1 MGNNQQFEKN
11 MSKIVNVAVAVIHF
25 NNQYLLGF
33 RHASQHQGNRYEF
46 VGGKIEPNETPIQG
60 LIREVHEEIGLDIA
74 QDTAVKMGVIRH
86 DYADKIVVLHVF
98 KIRVSQAQFDGLQE
112 GKGKEGQAVTWVRQS
127 DLVANQYPLPD
138 ANARILDW
146 LKLPNAIYITQPL
159 DSFVG
164 VDKWVDFYSQKL
176 PDDAH
181 CYLRPQTSDENAT
194 AMIDGLLRIRADIT
208 PIIQY
213 ATLACLFKCLPERLD
228 AWLKNGMVHL
238 NHQQLMTLDFSS
250 LSKNYRYFASC
261 HDQHSLSRLNTLATS
276 HTVMGCFLSP
286 VKATP
291 THPETFQSGGM
302 GWQTLSELAKICDVP
317 VFALG
322 GLEQADLATA
332 YEHGAMGIA
341 GIRLLVD
348 KV

>member
-1 MGNNQQFEKN
+1 
-11 MSKIVNVAVAVIHF
+11 MSKVVNVAVAVIHF
-25 NNQYLLGF
+25 NKQYLLGF
-33 RHASQHQGNRYEF
+33 RQASQHQGNRYEF
-46 VGGKIEPNETPIQG
+46 VGGKIEPNETPTQG

-74 QDTAVKMGVIRH
+74 QNTAVKMGVIRH
-86 DYADKIVVLHVF
+86 DYADKSVALHVF
-98 KIRVSQAQFDGLQE
+98 KIQVSQAQFEGLQQS
-112 GKGKEGQAVTWVRQS
+112 KGKEGQAVTWVHQS
-127 DLVANQYPLPD
+127 DLLANQYPLPD
-138 ANARILDW
+138 ANARILEW
-146 LKLPNAIYITQPL
+146 LKLPNTIYITQPL
-159 DSFVG
+159 DSFVSM
-164 VDKWVDFYSQKL
+164 DNWVDFYSQKL

-194 AMIDGLLRIRADIT
+194 AMIDDLLTIRADIT

-213 ATLACLFKCLPERLD
+213 ATRERLFERLD

-250 LSKNYRYFASC
+250 LSKNCRYFASC

-286 VKATP
+286 VKATL

-302 GWQTLSELAKICDVP
+302 GWQTLGELAKLSDVP

-322 GLEQADLATA
+322 GVGQADLATA
-332 YEHGAMGIA
+332 YEHGATGIA
-341 GIRLLVD
+341 GIRLLLD

>member
-1 MGNNQQFEKN
+1 
-11 MSKIVNVAVAVIHF
+11 MSKVVNVAVAVIHF

-33 RHASQHQGNRYEF
+33 RHTNQHQGNRYEF
-46 VGGKIEPNETPIQG
+46 VGGKIEPDETPKQG
-60 LIREVHEEIGLDIA
+60 LVREVHEEIGLDIA
-74 QDTAVKMGVIRH
+74 QNTAVKMGVIRH
-86 DYADKIVVLHVF
+86 DYADKSVALHVF
-98 KIRVSQAQFDGLQE
+98 KIQVSQAQFDGLQQ
-112 GKGKEGQAVTWVRQS
+112 GIGKEGQAVTWVHQS

-138 ANARILDW
+138 ANARILEW
-146 LKLPNAIYITQPL
+146 LKLPRAIYITQPL
-159 DSFVG
+159 DSFVS

-194 AMIDGLLRIRADIT
+194 AIIDGLLTIRADIT

-302 GWQTLSELAKICDVP
+302 GWQAFGELAKLSDVP
-317 VFALG
+317 MFALG
-322 GLEQADLATA
+322 GVGQADLATA

-341 GIRLLVD
+341 GIRLLVN
-348 KV
+348 KL

>member
-1 MGNNQQFEKN
+1 
-11 MSKIVNVAVAVIHF
+11 MSKVVNVAVAVIHF
-25 NNQYLLGF
+25 NKQYLLGF
-33 RHASQHQGNRYEF
+33 RQASQHQGNRYEF
-46 VGGKIEPNETPIQG
+46 VGGKIEPNETPAQG

-74 QDTAVKMGVIRH
+74 QNTAVKMGVIRH
-86 DYADKIVVLHVF
+86 DYADKAVALHVF
-98 KIRVSQAQFDGLQE
+98 KIQVSQAQFDGLQQ
-112 GKGKEGQAVTWVRQS
+112 GKGKEGQAVTWVPQS

-138 ANARILDW
+138 ANARILEW
-146 LKLPNAIYITQPL
+146 LKLPSAIYITQPL

-176 PDDAH
+176 PHDTH
-181 CYLRPQTSDENAT
+181 CYIRPQTSDENAT
-194 AMIDGLLRIRADIT
+194 AMIGGLLTMRADIT

-213 ATLACLFKCLPERLD
+213 ATLACLLERLPERLD

-261 HDQHSLSRLNTLATS
+261 HDQQSLSRLNTLATS

-286 VKATP
+286 VKATL

-302 GWQTLSELAKICDVP
+302 GWQAFGELAKICDVP

-322 GLEQADLATA
+322 GVGQADLATA
-332 YEHGAMGIA
+332 YEHGAMGVA

-348 KV
+348 KG

>member
-1 MGNNQQFEKN
+1 MSQSQFE
-11 MSKIVNVAVAVIHF
+11 
-25 NNQYLLGF
+25 
-33 RHASQHQGNRYEF
+33 
-46 VGGKIEPNETPIQG
+46 
-60 LIREVHEEIGLDIA
+60 
-74 QDTAVKMGVIRH
+74 
-86 DYADKIVVLHVF
+86 
-98 KIRVSQAQFDGLQE
+98 GLQQD
-112 GKGKEGQAVTWVRQS
+112 KGKEGQAVTWVHQS

-138 ANARILDW
+138 ANARILEW
-146 LKLPNAIYITQPL
+146 LRLPNAIYITQSL
-159 DSFVG
+159 DRLVS
-164 VDKWVDFYSQKL
+164 VDEWVDFYSQKL
-176 PDDAH
+176 PHDAH

-194 AMIDGLLRIRADIT
+194 AMIDGLLTMRADIT

-213 ATLACLFKCLPERLD
+213 ATLACLLERLPERLD

-238 NHQQLMTLDFSS
+238 NHQQIMTLDFLN

-302 GWQTLSELAKICDVP
+302 GWQAFGELAKLSDVP
-317 VFALG
+317 IFALG
-322 GLEQADLATA
+322 GVGQADLATA

>member
-1 MGNNQQFEKN
+1 MGNDQQFEKN
-11 MSKIVNVAVAVIHF
+11 MSKVVNVAVAVIHF
-25 NNQYLLGF
+25 NKQYLLGF

-46 VGGKIEPNETPIQG
+46 VGGKIEPNETATQG

-74 QDTAVKMGVIRH
+74 QNTAVKMGVIRH
-86 DYADKIVVLHVF
+86 DYADKIVSLHVF
-98 KIRVSQAQFDGLQE
+98 KIQVSQAQFDGLQQD
-112 GKGKEGQAVTWVRQS
+112 KGKEGQAVTWVHQS

-138 ANARILDW
+138 ANARILEW
-146 LKLPNAIYITQPL
+146 LKLPNTIYITQPL
-159 DSFVG
+159 DSFVS

-181 CYLRPQTSDENAT
+181 CYFRPQTSHENVT
-194 AMIDGLLRIRADIT
+194 AMIDDLLTIRADIT

-213 ATLACLFKCLPERLD
+213 ATREHLFERLD
-228 AWLKNGMVHL
+228 ASLKNGMVHL

-261 HDQHSLSRLNTLATS
+261 HDQHSLSRLNTLAAS

-291 THPETFQSGGM
+291 THPKTFQSGGM
-302 GWQTLSELAKICDVP
+302 GWQAFSELAKLSDVP
-317 VFALG
+317 IFALG
-322 GLEQADLATA
+322 GVGQADLATA

>member
-1 MGNNQQFEKN
+1 
-11 MSKIVNVAVAVIHF
+11 MSKVVNVAVAVIHF

-46 VGGKIEPNETPIQG
+46 VGGKIEPNETPAQG

-74 QDTAVKMGVIRH
+74 QNTAVKMGVIRH
-86 DYADKIVVLHVF
+86 DYADKAVALHVF
-98 KIRVSQAQFDGLQE
+98 KIQVSQAQFDGLQQ
-112 GKGKEGQAVTWVRQS
+112 GKGKEGQAVTWVPQS

-138 ANARILDW
+138 ANARILEW
-146 LKLPNAIYITQPL
+146 LKLPSAIYITQPL

-176 PDDAH
+176 PHDTH
-181 CYLRPQTSDENAT
+181 CYIRPQTSDENAT
-194 AMIDGLLRIRADIT
+194 AMIGGLLTMRADIT

-213 ATLACLFKCLPERLD
+213 ATLACLLERLPERLD

-261 HDQHSLSRLNTLATS
+261 HDQHSLSRLNSLATS

-286 VKATP
+286 VLATP

-322 GLEQADLATA
+322 GVGQADLATA

>member
-1 MGNNQQFEKN
+1 
-11 MSKIVNVAVAVIHF
+11 MSKVVNVAVAVIHF

-46 VGGKIEPNETPIQG
+46 VGGKIEPNETPTQG
-60 LIREVHEEIGLDIA
+60 LVREVHEEIGLDIV
-74 QDTAVKMGVIRH
+74 QNTAVKMGVIRH
-86 DYADKIVVLHVF
+86 DYVDKTVALHVF
-98 KIRVSQAQFDGLQE
+98 KIEVSQAQFDGLQE
-112 GKGKEGQAVTWVRQS
+112 GKGKEGQAVTWVHQS
-127 DLVANQYPLPD
+127 DLVANQYALPD
-138 ANARILDW
+138 ANARILEW

-159 DSFVG
+159 DHFIG

-238 NHQQLMTLDFSS
+238 NHQQLVTLDFLN

-286 VKATP
+286 VKATL

-302 GWQTLSELAKICDVP
+302 GWQAFGELAKLSDVP

-322 GLEQADLATA
+322 GVGQADLATA
-332 YEHGAMGIA
+332 YEHGAMGVA

>member
-1 MGNNQQFEKN
+1 
-11 MSKIVNVAVAVIHF
+11 MSKVVNVAVAVIHF
-25 NNQYLLGF
+25 NKKYLLGF

-159 DSFVG
+159 DHFIG

-261 HDQHSLSRLNTLATS
+261 HDQHSLSRINTLATS

>member
-1 MGNNQQFEKN
+1 
-11 MSKIVNVAVAVIHF
+11 MSKVVNVAVAVIHF

-46 VGGKIEPNETPIQG
+46 VGGKIEPNETPKQG

-74 QDTAVKMGVIRH
+74 QNTAVKMGVIRH
-86 DYADKIVVLHVF
+86 DYADKAVALHVF
-98 KIRVSQAQFDGLQE
+98 KIQVSQAQFDGLQQ
-112 GKGKEGQAVTWVRQS
+112 GKGKEGQAVTWVPQS

-138 ANARILDW
+138 ANARILEW
-146 LKLPNAIYITQPL
+146 LKLPSAIYITQPL

-176 PDDAH
+176 PHDTH
-181 CYLRPQTSDENAT
+181 CYIRPQTSDENAT
-194 AMIDGLLRIRADIT
+194 AMIGGLLTMRADIT

-213 ATLACLFKCLPERLD
+213 ATLERLFERLD

-286 VKATP
+286 VLATP

-302 GWQTLSELAKICDVP
+302 GWQAFSELAKLSDVP

-322 GLEQADLATA
+322 GVGQSNLAMAWLSNA
-332 YEHGAMGIA
+332 YGVA
-341 GIRLLVD
+341 GIRLLVY
-348 KV
+348 KTMNF

>member
-1 MGNNQQFEKN
+1 
-11 MSKIVNVAVAVIHF
+11 MSKVVNVAVAVIHF
-25 NNQYLLGF
+25 NKQYLLGF

-46 VGGKIEPNETPIQG
+46 VGGKIERDETPKQG
-60 LIREVHEEIGLDIA
+60 LDREVYEEIGLDIA
-74 QDTAVKMGVIRH
+74 QNTAVKMGVIRH
-86 DYADKIVVLHVF
+86 DYADKTVALHVF
-98 KIRVSQAQFDGLQE
+98 KIEVSQAQFEGLQQ

-138 ANARILDW
+138 ANARILEW
-146 LKLPNAIYITQPL
+146 LRLPNTIYITQPL
-159 DSFVG
+159 DSFVS

-181 CYLRPQTSDENAT
+181 CYLRPQTSHENAT

-213 ATLACLFKCLPERLD
+213 ATLACLFERLPERLD

-238 NHQQLMTLDFSS
+238 NHQQLITLDFSS

-291 THPETFQSGGM
+291 THPETFQNGGM
-302 GWQTLSELAKICDVP
+302 GWQAFGELAKLSDVP
-317 VFALG
+317 VFGLG
-322 GLEQADLATA
+322 GVGQADLATA
-332 YEHGAMGIA
+332 YEHGTMGIA

>member
-1 MGNNQQFEKN
+1 
-11 MSKIVNVAVAVIHF
+11 MSKVVNVAVAVIHF

-46 VGGKIEPNETPIQG
+46 VGGKIEPNETPTQG
-60 LIREVHEEIGLDIA
+60 LIREVYEEIGLDIA
-74 QDTAVKMGVIRH
+74 QNTAVKMGVIRH
-86 DYADKIVVLHVF
+86 DYADKIVALHVF
-98 KIRVSQAQFDGLQE
+98 KIQVSQAQFDGLQQ
-112 GKGKEGQAVTWVRQS
+112 GMGKEGQAVTWVTQL

-138 ANARILDW
+138 ANARILQW
-146 LKLPNAIYITQPL
+146 LKLPNTIYITQPL

-164 VDKWVDFYSQKL
+164 VDEWVDFYSQKL
-176 PDDAH
+176 PQIAH
-181 CYLRPQTSDENAT
+181 CYFRPQTSHENAT
-194 AMIDGLLRIRADIT
+194 AMIDGLLTIRADIT

-213 ATLACLFKCLPERLD
+213 ATLECSLERLPERLD
-228 AWLKNGMVHL
+228 AWLKKGMVHL
-238 NHQQLMTLDFSS
+238 NHQQLITLDFLN

-261 HDQHSLSRLNTLATS
+261 HDQHSLSRLNILATS
-276 HTVMGCFLSP
+276 HIVMGCFLSP

-302 GWQTLSELAKICDVP
+302 GWQAFGELAKLSDVP

-322 GLEQADLATA
+322 GVGQADLATA

>member
-1 MGNNQQFEKN
+1 
-11 MSKIVNVAVAVIHF
+11 MSKVVNVAVAVIHF

-138 ANARILDW
+138 ANARILQW

>member
-1 MGNNQQFEKN
+1 
-11 MSKIVNVAVAVIHF
+11 MSKVVNVAVAVIHF

-46 VGGKIEPNETPIQG
+46 VGGKIEPNETPTQG

-74 QDTAVKMGVIRH
+74 QNTAVKMGVIRH
-86 DYADKIVVLHVF
+86 DYADKSVALHVF
-98 KIRVSQAQFDGLQE
+98 KIQVSQAQFEGLQQ
-112 GKGKEGQAVTWVRQS
+112 GKGKEGQAVTWVPQS

-138 ANARILDW
+138 ANARILEW
-146 LKLPNAIYITQPL
+146 LKLPNTIYITQPL
-159 DSFVG
+159 DSFVS

-176 PDDAH
+176 PQSAH

-194 AMIDGLLRIRADIT
+194 AMIDGLITMRADIT

-213 ATLACLFKCLPERLD
+213 ATLACFLERLPEQLD

-238 NHQQLMTLDFSS
+238 NHRQLVTLDFLN
-250 LSKNYRYFASC
+250 LSKNCRYFASC

-302 GWQTLSELAKICDVP
+302 GWQAFSELAKLSDVP
-317 VFALG
+317 IFALG
-322 GLEQADLATA
+322 GVGQADLATA

-341 GIRLLVD
+341 GIRLLVN
-348 KV
+348 KL

>member
-1 MGNNQQFEKN
+1 
-11 MSKIVNVAVAVIHF
+11 MSKVVNVAVAVIHF

-46 VGGKIEPNETPIQG
+46 VGGKIEPDETPTQG

-74 QDTAVKMGVIRH
+74 QNTAVKMGVIRH
-86 DYADKIVVLHVF
+86 DYADKTVALHVF
-98 KIRVSQAQFDGLQE
+98 KIQVSQSQFEGLQQD
-112 GKGKEGQAVTWVRQS
+112 KGKEGQAVTWVHQS

-138 ANARILDW
+138 ANARILEW
-146 LKLPNAIYITQPL
+146 LRLPNAIYITQSL
-159 DSFVG
+159 DRLVS
-164 VDKWVDFYSQKL
+164 VDEWVDFYSQKL
-176 PDDAH
+176 PHDAH

-194 AMIDGLLRIRADIT
+194 AMIDGLLTMRADIT

-213 ATLACLFKCLPERLD
+213 ATLACLLERLPERLD

-302 GWQTLSELAKICDVP
+302 GWQAFGELAKLSDVP
-317 VFALG
+317 IFALG
-322 GLEQADLATA
+322 GVGQADLATA

>member
-1 MGNNQQFEKN
+1 

-46 VGGKIEPNETPIQG
+46 VGGKIEPDETPKQG
-60 LIREVHEEIGLDIA
+60 LVREVHEEIGLDIA
-74 QDTAVKMGVIRH
+74 QNTAVKMGVIRH
-86 DYADKIVVLHVF
+86 DYADKSVALHVF
-98 KIRVSQAQFDGLQE
+98 KIQVSQAQFEGLQQS
-112 GKGKEGQAVTWVRQS
+112 KGKEGQAVTWVHQS
-127 DLVANQYPLPD
+127 DLLANQYPLPD
-138 ANARILDW
+138 ANARILEW
-146 LKLPNAIYITQPL
+146 LKLPNTIYITQPL

-176 PDDAH
+176 PHDAH

-194 AMIDGLLRIRADIT
+194 AMIDDLLTIRADIT

-213 ATLACLFKCLPERLD
+213 ATRERLFERLD

-238 NHQQLMTLDFSS
+238 NHQQLMTLDFLN

-261 HDQHSLSRLNTLATS
+261 HDQHSLSRLNILVTS

-291 THPETFQSGGM
+291 THPKTFQSGGM
-302 GWQTLSELAKICDVP
+302 GWQVFGELAKLSDVP

-322 GLEQADLATA
+322 GVGQADLATA

>member
-1 MGNNQQFEKN
+1 
-11 MSKIVNVAVAVIHF
+11 MSKVVNVAVAVIHF
-25 NNQYLLGF
+25 NKQYLLGF
-33 RHASQHQGNRYEF
+33 RQASQHQGNRYEF
-46 VGGKIEPNETPIQG
+46 VGGKIEPNETPAQG

-74 QDTAVKMGVIRH
+74 QNTAVKMGVIRH
-86 DYADKIVVLHVF
+86 DYADKAVALHVF
-98 KIRVSQAQFDGLQE
+98 KIQVSQAQFDGLQQ
-112 GKGKEGQAVTWVRQS
+112 GKGKEGQAVTWVHQS
-127 DLVANQYPLPD
+127 DLLANQYPLPD
-138 ANARILDW
+138 ANARILEW
-146 LKLPNAIYITQPL
+146 LKLPNTIYITQPL

-176 PDDAH
+176 PHDAH

-194 AMIDGLLRIRADIT
+194 AMIDDLLTIRADIT

-213 ATLACLFKCLPERLD
+213 ATRERLFERLD

-250 LSKNYRYFASC
+250 LSKNCRYFASC

-286 VKATP
+286 VKATL

-302 GWQTLSELAKICDVP
+302 GWQTLGELAKLSDVP

-322 GLEQADLATA
+322 GVGQADLATA
-332 YEHGAMGIA
+332 YEHGATGIA
-341 GIRLLVD
+341 GIRLLLD

>member
-1 MGNNQQFEKN
+1 
-11 MSKIVNVAVAVIHF
+11 MSKVVNVAVAVIHF
-25 NNQYLLGF
+25 NKQYLLGF

-46 VGGKIEPNETPIQG
+46 VGGKIEQDETPTQG

-74 QDTAVKMGVIRH
+74 QNTAVKMGVIRH
-86 DYADKIVVLHVF
+86 DYADKTVALHVF
-98 KIRVSQAQFDGLQE
+98 KIQVSQAQFDGLQQ
-112 GKGKEGQAVTWVRQS
+112 GKGKEGQTFTWVHQS

-138 ANARILDW
+138 ANARILEW
-146 LKLPNAIYITQPL
+146 LRLPITIYITQPL
-159 DSFVG
+159 DHFIG

-176 PDDAH
+176 PHDAH

-194 AMIDGLLRIRADIT
+194 AMIDDLLTIRADIT

-213 ATLACLFKCLPERLD
+213 ATRERLSERLD

-250 LSKNYRYFASC
+250 LSKNCRYFASC

-286 VKATP
+286 VKATL
-291 THPETFQSGGM
+291 THPETFQNGGM
-302 GWQTLSELAKICDVP
+302 GWQTLGELAKICDVP

-322 GLEQADLATA
+322 GVGQADLATA

-348 KV
+348 RV

>member
-1 MGNNQQFEKN
+1 
-11 MSKIVNVAVAVIHF
+11 MSKVVNVAVAVIHF

-46 VGGKIEPNETPIQG
+46 VGGKIEPAETPTQG

-74 QDTAVKMGVIRH
+74 QNTAVKMGVIRH
-86 DYADKIVVLHVF
+86 DYADKSVALHVF
-98 KIRVSQAQFDGLQE
+98 KIQVSQAQFEGLQQS
-112 GKGKEGQAVTWVRQS
+112 KGKEGQAVTWVHQS

-138 ANARILDW
+138 ANARILEW
-146 LKLPNAIYITQPL
+146 LRLPITIYITQPL
-159 DSFVG
+159 DHFIG

-176 PDDAH
+176 PQGAH
-181 CYLRPQTSDENAT
+181 FYLRPQTSDENAT
-194 AMIDGLLRIRADIT
+194 AMIDDLLTIRADIT

-213 ATLACLFKCLPERLD
+213 ATLACLLERLPERLFQHLD

-238 NHQQLMTLDFSS
+238 NHQQLVTLDFSS
-250 LSKNYRYFASC
+250 LSKNYRCFASC
-261 HDQHSLSRLNTLATS
+261 HDQHSLSRVNTLAAS

-291 THPETFQSGGM
+291 THPETFQSEGM
-302 GWQTLSELAKICDVP
+302 GWQAFGELAKLSDVP

-322 GLEQADLATA
+322 GV
-332 YEHGAMGIA
+332 GAGRFSY
-341 GIRLLVD
+341 RL
-348 KV
+348 

>member
-1 MGNNQQFEKN
+1 
-11 MSKIVNVAVAVIHF
+11 MSKVVNVAVAVIHF
-25 NNQYLLGF
+25 NKQYLLGF
-33 RHASQHQGNRYEF
+33 RHANQHQGNRYEF
-46 VGGKIEPNETPIQG
+46 VGGKIEPNETPTQG
-60 LIREVHEEIGLDIA
+60 LIREVHEEIGLNIA

-86 DYADKIVVLHVF
+86 DYADKTVALHVF
-98 KIRVSQAQFDGLQE
+98 KIPMSQAQFDGLQQ
-112 GKGKEGQAVTWVRQS
+112 GKGKEGQAVTWVPQS
-127 DLVANQYPLPD
+127 DLLANQYPLPD
-138 ANARILDW
+138 ANARILEW
-146 LKLPNAIYITQPL
+146 LKLPSAIYITQPL

-176 PDDAH
+176 PHDAH
-181 CYLRPQTSDENAT
+181 FYLRPQTSHENAT
-194 AMIDGLLRIRADIT
+194 AMIDGLLTLRADIT

-213 ATLACLFKCLPERLD
+213 ATLECLLERLPERLD

-286 VKATP
+286 VLATP

-302 GWQTLSELAKICDVP
+302 GWQAFGELAKLSDVP

-322 GLEQADLATA
+322 GVEQADLATA

-341 GIRLLVD
+341 GIRLLID

>member
-1 MGNNQQFEKN
+1 
-11 MSKIVNVAVAVIHF
+11 MSKVVNVAVAVIHF

-46 VGGKIEPNETPIQG
+46 VGGKIEPNETPTQG

-74 QDTAVKMGVIRH
+74 QNTAVKMGVIRH
-86 DYADKIVVLHVF
+86 DYADKGVALHVF
-98 KIRVSQAQFDGLQE
+98 KIQVSQAQFDGLQQS
-112 GKGKEGQAVTWVRQS
+112 KGKEGQAVTWVHQS

-138 ANARILDW
+138 ANARILEW
-146 LKLPNAIYITQPL
+146 LRLPITIYITQPL
-159 DSFVG
+159 DHFVG

-176 PDDAH
+176 PHDAH

-194 AMIDGLLRIRADIT
+194 AMIDDLLTIRADIT

-213 ATLACLFKCLPERLD
+213 ATRERLFERLD

-250 LSKNYRYFASC
+250 LSKNCRYFASC

-286 VKATP
+286 VKATL

-302 GWQTLSELAKICDVP
+302 GWQTLGELAKLSDVP

-322 GLEQADLATA
+322 GVGQADLATA
-332 YEHGAMGIA
+332 YEHGATGIA
-341 GIRLLVD
+341 GIRLLLD

>member
-1 MGNNQQFEKN
+1 
-11 MSKIVNVAVAVIHF
+11 MSKVVNVAVAVIHF

-33 RHASQHQGNRYEF
+33 RHVSQHQGNRYEF
-46 VGGKIEPNETPIQG
+46 VGGKIEPDETLKQG
-60 LIREVHEEIGLDIA
+60 LVREVYEEIGLDIV
-74 QDTAVKMGVIRH
+74 QNTAVKMGVIRH
-86 DYADKIVVLHVF
+86 DYADKSVALHVF
-98 KIRVSQAQFDGLQE
+98 KIEVSQAQFDDLQQ
-112 GKGKEGQAVTWVRQS
+112 GKGKEGQAVTWVHQS
-127 DLVANQYPLPD
+127 DLVANQYALPD
-138 ANARILDW
+138 ANARILEW
-146 LKLPNAIYITQPL
+146 LKLPNTIYITQPL
-159 DSFVG
+159 DSFVS

-176 PDDAH
+176 PQSAH

-194 AMIDGLLRIRADIT
+194 AMIDGLLTIRADIT

-213 ATLACLFKCLPERLD
+213 ATLACLLERLPERLD

-238 NHQQLMTLDFSS
+238 NHQQLITLNFLN
-250 LSKNYRYFASC
+250 LSKNYRYFGSC
-261 HDQHSLSRLNTLATS
+261 HDQHSLSRINTLATS

-291 THPETFQSGGM
+291 THPETFQNGGM
-302 GWQTLSELAKICDVP
+302 GWQAFGELAKLSDVP

-322 GLEQADLATA
+322 GVGQADLATA

>member
-1 MGNNQQFEKN
+1 
-11 MSKIVNVAVAVIHF
+11 MSKVVNVAVAVIHF

-33 RHASQHQGNRYEF
+33 RHVSQHQGNRYEF
-46 VGGKIEPNETPIQG
+46 VGGKIEPNETPTQG
-60 LIREVHEEIGLDIA
+60 LVREVYEEIGLDIV
-74 QDTAVKMGVIRH
+74 QNTAVKMGVIRH
-86 DYADKIVVLHVF
+86 DYVDKTVALHVL
-98 KIRVSQAQFDGLQE
+98 KIEVSQAQFDGLQE
-112 GKGKEGQAVTWVRQS
+112 GKGKEGQAVTWVHQS
-127 DLVANQYPLPD
+127 DLVANQYALPD
-138 ANARILDW
+138 ANARILEW

-159 DSFVG
+159 DHFIG

-261 HDQHSLSRLNTLATS
+261 HDQHSLSRINTLATS

-291 THPETFQSGGM
+291 THPETFQNGGM
-302 GWQTLSELAKICDVP
+302 GWQAFGELAKLSDVP

-322 GLEQADLATA
+322 GVGQADLATA

>member
-1 MGNNQQFEKN
+1 
-11 MSKIVNVAVAVIHF
+11 MSKVVNVAVAVIHF

-46 VGGKIEPNETPIQG
+46 VGGKIEPTETPTQG

-74 QDTAVKMGVIRH
+74 QNTAVKMGVIRH
-86 DYADKIVVLHVF
+86 DYADKTVALHVF
-98 KIRVSQAQFDGLQE
+98 KIEVSQAQFDDLQQ
-112 GKGKEGQAVTWVRQS
+112 GKGKEGQAVTWVHQS

-138 ANARILDW
+138 ANARILEW
-146 LKLPNAIYITQPL
+146 LKLPNTIYITQPL
-159 DSFVG
+159 DSFVS

-181 CYLRPQTSDENAT
+181 CYFRPQTSHENVT
-194 AMIDGLLRIRADIT
+194 AMIDDLLTIRADIT

-213 ATLACLFKCLPERLD
+213 ATRERLFERLD

-302 GWQTLSELAKICDVP
+302 GWQAFGELAKLSDVP

-322 GLEQADLATA
+322 GVGQEDLATA

-348 KV
+348 KG

>member
-1 MGNNQQFEKN
+1 
-11 MSKIVNVAVAVIHF
+11 MSKVVNVAVAVIHF
-25 NNQYLLGF
+25 NKQYLLGF
-33 RHASQHQGNRYEF
+33 RHARQHQGNRYEF
-46 VGGKIEPNETPIQG
+46 VGGKIEPDETPTQG

-74 QDTAVKMGVIRH
+74 QNIAVKMGVIRH
-86 DYADKIVVLHVF
+86 DYADKSVALHVF
-98 KIRVSQAQFDGLQE
+98 KIPVSQAQFEGLQQ
-112 GKGKEGQAVTWVRQS
+112 GKGKEGQAVTWVHQS

-138 ANARILDW
+138 ANARILEW
-146 LKLPNAIYITQPL
+146 LRLPITIYITQPL
-159 DSFVG
+159 DHFIG

-176 PDDAH
+176 PQGAH
-181 CYLRPQTSDENAT
+181 FYLRPQTSGENAT
-194 AMIDGLLRIRADIT
+194 AMIDGLLTMRADIT

-213 ATLACLFKCLPERLD
+213 ATLECLFECLPERLFQHLD
-228 AWLKNGMVHL
+228 ASLKNGMVHL

>member
-1 MGNNQQFEKN
+1 
-11 MSKIVNVAVAVIHF
+11 MSKVVNVAVAVIHF
-25 NNQYLLGF
+25 NKQYLLGF
-33 RHASQHQGNRYEF
+33 RDASQHQGNRYEF
-46 VGGKIEPNETPIQG
+46 VGGKIEPNETPTQG

-74 QDTAVKMGVIRH
+74 QNTAVKMGVIRH
-86 DYADKIVVLHVF
+86 DYADKTVALHVF
-98 KIRVSQAQFDGLQE
+98 KIQVSQAQFGGLQQD
-112 GKGKEGQAVTWVRQS
+112 KGKEGQAVTWVPQS

-138 ANARILDW
+138 ANARILEW
-146 LKLPNAIYITQPL
+146 LKLPNTIYITQPL

-176 PDDAH
+176 PQSAH
-181 CYLRPQTSDENAT
+181 CYLRSQTSDENAT
-194 AMIDGLLRIRADIT
+194 AMIDGLLTIRADIT

-213 ATLACLFKCLPERLD
+213 AIVEHLFERLPERLD

-238 NHQQLMTLDFSS
+238 NHQQLVTLDFLN

-261 HDQHSLSRLNTLATS
+261 HDQHSLSRLNILATS

-302 GWQTLSELAKICDVP
+302 GWQTLGELAKICDVP

-322 GLEQADLATA
+322 GVEQADLATA
-332 YEHGAMGIA
+332 YEHGATGIA
-341 GIRLLVD
+341 GIRLLLD

>member
-1 MGNNQQFEKN
+1 
-11 MSKIVNVAVAVIHF
+11 MSKVVNVAVAVIHF

-46 VGGKIEPNETPIQG
+46 VGGKIEPDETPTQG

-74 QDTAVKMGVIRH
+74 QNTAVKMGVIRH
-86 DYADKIVVLHVF
+86 DYADKTVALHVF
-98 KIRVSQAQFDGLQE
+98 KIEVSQAQFDGLQQ
-112 GKGKEGQAVTWVRQS
+112 GNGKEGQAVTWAHQS
-127 DLVANQYPLPD
+127 DLFANHYPLPD
-138 ANARILDW
+138 ANARILQW
-146 LKLPNAIYITQPL
+146 LRLPNAIYITQPL
-159 DSFVG
+159 DYFVG

-213 ATLACLFKCLPERLD
+213 ATVECLFKCLPERLD

-238 NHQQLMTLDFSS
+238 NHQQLVTLDFLN

-291 THPETFQSGGM
+291 THPETFQNGGM
-302 GWQTLSELAKICDVP
+302 GWQAFGELAKLSDVP

-322 GLEQADLATA
+322 GVGQADLATA

>member
-1 MGNNQQFEKN
+1 
-11 MSKIVNVAVAVIHF
+11 MSKVVNVAVAVIHF

-33 RHASQHQGNRYEF
+33 RHTNQHQGNRYEF
-46 VGGKIEPNETPIQG
+46 VGGKIEPDETPKQG
-60 LIREVHEEIGLDIA
+60 LVREVHEEIGLDIA
-74 QDTAVKMGVIRH
+74 QNTAVKMGVIRH
-86 DYADKIVVLHVF
+86 DYADKSVALHVF
-98 KIRVSQAQFDGLQE
+98 KIQVSQAQFDGLQQ
-112 GKGKEGQAVTWVRQS
+112 GIGKEGQAVTWVHQS

-138 ANARILDW
+138 ANARILEW
-146 LKLPNAIYITQPL
+146 LKLPRAIYITQPL
-159 DSFVG
+159 DSFVS

-194 AMIDGLLRIRADIT
+194 AIIDGLLTIRADIT

-261 HDQHSLSRLNTLATS
+261 HDQHSLSRLNALATS

-302 GWQTLSELAKICDVP
+302 GWQAFGELAKLSDVP
-317 VFALG
+317 MFALG
-322 GLEQADLATA
+322 GVGQADLATA

-341 GIRLLVD
+341 GIRLLVN
-348 KV
+348 KL

>member
-1 MGNNQQFEKN
+1 
-11 MSKIVNVAVAVIHF
+11 MSKVVNVAVAVIHF
-25 NNQYLLGF
+25 NKQYLLGF

-60 LIREVHEEIGLDIA
+60 LIREVYEEIGLDIA
-74 QDTAVKMGVIRH
+74 QNTAVKMGVIRH
-86 DYADKIVVLHVF
+86 DYADKTVALHVF
-98 KIRVSQAQFDGLQE
+98 KIQVSQAQFDGLQE
-112 GKGKEGQAVTWVRQS
+112 GKGKEGQAVTWAHQS
-127 DLVANQYPLPD
+127 DLLANQYPLPD

-146 LKLPNAIYITQPL
+146 LKLPNTIYITQSL

-164 VDKWVDFYSQKL
+164 VDKWVNFYSQKL
-176 PDDAH
+176 PHDAH
-181 CYLRPQTSDENAT
+181 CYLRPQTSHKNAT
-194 AMIDGLLRIRADIT
+194 AMIEGLLTMRADIT

-213 ATLACLFKCLPERLD
+213 ATLKHLLEHLPERLD

-261 HDQHSLSRLNTLATS
+261 HDQYSLSRLNNLATS

-291 THPETFQSGGM
+291 THPETFQNGGM
-302 GWQTLSELAKICDVP
+302 GWQAFGELAKLSDVP

-322 GLEQADLATA
+322 GVGQADLAAA

>member
-1 MGNNQQFEKN
+1 
-11 MSKIVNVAVAVIHF
+11 MSKVVNVAVAVIHF

-33 RHASQHQGNRYEF
+33 RHANQHQGNRYEF
-46 VGGKIEPNETPIQG
+46 VGGKIESNETPTQG

-74 QDTAVKMGVIRH
+74 QNTAVKMGVIRH
-86 DYADKIVVLHVF
+86 DYADKTVALHVF
-98 KIRVSQAQFDGLQE
+98 KIQVSQAQFDGLQE
-112 GKGKEGQAVTWVRQS
+112 GKGKEGQTVTWVAQS
-127 DLVANQYPLPD
+127 ELVANQYPLPD
-138 ANARILDW
+138 ANTRILEW
-146 LKLPNAIYITQPL
+146 LRLPNAIYITQPL

-194 AMIDGLLRIRADIT
+194 AMIGGLLTMRADIT
-208 PIIQY
+208 PTIQY
-213 ATLACLFKCLPERLD
+213 ATLACLLERLPDRLD

-250 LSKNYRYFASC
+250 LSKNYRCFASC

-302 GWQTLSELAKICDVP
+302 GWQTLGELAKICDVP

-322 GLEQADLATA
+322 GVVQADLAAA

>member
-1 MGNNQQFEKN
+1 
-11 MSKIVNVAVAVIHF
+11 MSKVVNVAVAVIHF

-46 VGGKIEPNETPIQG
+46 VGGKIEPDETPTQG

-74 QDTAVKMGVIRH
+74 QNTAVKMGVIRH
-86 DYADKIVVLHVF
+86 DYADKTVALHVF
-98 KIRVSQAQFDGLQE
+98 KIEVSQAQFDGLQQ
-112 GKGKEGQAVTWVRQS
+112 GNGKEGQAVTWAHQS
-127 DLVANQYPLPD
+127 DLFANHYPLPD
-138 ANARILDW
+138 ANARILQW
-146 LKLPNAIYITQPL
+146 LRLPNAIYITQPL
-159 DSFVG
+159 DYFVG

-261 HDQHSLSRLNTLATS
+261 HDQHSLSRINTLATS

-291 THPETFQSGGM
+291 THPETFQNGGM
-302 GWQTLSELAKICDVP
+302 GWQAFGELAKLSDVP

-322 GLEQADLATA
+322 GVGQADLATA

>member
-1 MGNNQQFEKN
+1 
-11 MSKIVNVAVAVIHF
+11 MSKVVNVAVAVIHF

-46 VGGKIEPNETPIQG
+46 VGGKIEPDETPTQG
-60 LIREVHEEIGLDIA
+60 LIREVYEEIGLDIA
-74 QDTAVKMGVIRH
+74 QNTTVKMGVIRH
-86 DYADKIVVLHVF
+86 DYADKTVALHVF
-98 KIRVSQAQFDGLQE
+98 KIQVSQAQFDGLQQS
-112 GKGKEGQAVTWVRQS
+112 KGKEGQAVTWVHQS

-138 ANARILDW
+138 ANARILEW
-146 LKLPNAIYITQPL
+146 LKLPNTIYITQSL

-176 PDDAH
+176 PQSAH

-194 AMIDGLLRIRADIT
+194 AVIDGLLTIRADIT

-213 ATLACLFKCLPERLD
+213 ATLACLLERLPERLD

-238 NHQQLMTLDFSS
+238 NHQQIMTLDFLN

-302 GWQTLSELAKICDVP
+302 GWQAFGELAKLSDVP
-317 VFALG
+317 IFALG
-322 GLEQADLATA
+322 GVGQADLATA

>member
-1 MGNNQQFEKN
+1 
-11 MSKIVNVAVAVIHF
+11 MSKVVNVAVAVIHF
-25 NNQYLLGF
+25 NKQYLLGF
-33 RHASQHQGNRYEF
+33 RDASQHQGNRYEF
-46 VGGKIEPNETPIQG
+46 VGGKIEPNETPTQG
-60 LIREVHEEIGLDIA
+60 LVREVHEEIGLDIA
-74 QDTAVKMGVIRH
+74 QNTAVKMGVIRH
-86 DYADKIVVLHVF
+86 DYADKTVALHVF
-98 KIRVSQAQFDGLQE
+98 KIEVSQAQFEGLQQS
-112 GKGKEGQAVTWVRQS
+112 KGKEGQAVTWVHQS
-127 DLVANQYPLPD
+127 DLLANQYPLPD

-146 LKLPNAIYITQPL
+146 LKLPSAIYITQPL
-159 DSFVG
+159 DHFIG

-176 PDDAH
+176 PHDAH

-194 AMIDGLLRIRADIT
+194 AMIDGLLTMRADIT

-213 ATLACLFKCLPERLD
+213 ATLACLFKCLPEQLD

-276 HTVMGCFLSP
+276 YTVMGCFLSP
-286 VKATP
+286 VLATP

-302 GWQTLSELAKICDVP
+302 GWQAFGELAKLSDVP

-322 GLEQADLATA
+322 GVEQADLATA
-332 YEHGAMGIA
+332 YEHGATGIA
-341 GIRLLVD
+341 GIRLLLD

>member
-1 MGNNQQFEKN
+1 
-11 MSKIVNVAVAVIHF
+11 MSKVVNVAVAVIHF

-46 VGGKIEPNETPIQG
+46 VGGKIEPNETPTQG

-74 QDTAVKMGVIRH
+74 QNTAVKMGVIRH
-86 DYADKIVVLHVF
+86 DYADKSVALHVF
-98 KIRVSQAQFDGLQE
+98 KIQVSQAQFEGLQQS
-112 GKGKEGQAVTWVRQS
+112 KGKEGQAVTWVHQS

-138 ANARILDW
+138 ANARILEW
-146 LKLPNAIYITQPL
+146 LKLPITIYITQPL
-159 DSFVG
+159 DHFIG

-176 PDDAH
+176 PHDAH

-194 AMIDGLLRIRADIT
+194 AMIDDLLTIRADIT

-213 ATLACLFKCLPERLD
+213 ATRERLFERLD

-250 LSKNYRYFASC
+250 LSKNCRYFASC

-286 VKATP
+286 VKATL

-302 GWQTLSELAKICDVP
+302 GWQTLGELAKLSDVP

-322 GLEQADLATA
+322 GVEQADLATA
-332 YEHGAMGIA
+332 YEHGATGIA
-341 GIRLLVD
+341 GIRLLLD

>member
-1 MGNNQQFEKN
+1 
-11 MSKIVNVAVAVIHF
+11 MSKVVNVAVAVIHF

-46 VGGKIEPNETPIQG
+46 VGGKIEPDETPTQG
-60 LIREVHEEIGLDIA
+60 LIREVYEEIGLDIA

-86 DYADKIVVLHVF
+86 DYADKTVALHVF
-98 KIRVSQAQFDGLQE
+98 KIQVSQAQFDGLQE
-112 GKGKEGQAVTWVRQS
+112 GKGKEGQAVTWVHQS

-138 ANARILDW
+138 ANARILEW
-146 LKLPNAIYITQPL
+146 LKLPNTIYITQPL
-159 DSFVG
+159 DSLVS
-164 VDKWVDFYSQKL
+164 VDKWIDFYSQKL
-176 PDDAH
+176 PQGAH
-181 CYLRPQTSDENAT
+181 CYLRPQTSHENAT

-213 ATLACLFKCLPERLD
+213 PTVERLFGRLPERLD

-238 NHQQLMTLDFSS
+238 NHQQLVTLDFLN
-250 LSKNYRYFASC
+250 LSKNFRYFASC
-261 HDQHSLSRLNTLATS
+261 HDQHSLSRLNTLANS

-291 THPETFQSGGM
+291 THIETFQSGGM
-302 GWQTLSELAKICDVP
+302 GWQAFGELAKLGDVP
-317 VFALG
+317 IFALG
-322 GLEQADLATA
+322 GVGQVDLATA
-332 YEHGAMGIA
+332 YEHGAMGMA

>member
-1 MGNNQQFEKN
+1 
-11 MSKIVNVAVAVIHF
+11 MSKVVNVAVAVIHF

-46 VGGKIEPNETPIQG
+46 VGGKIEPNETPTQG

-74 QDTAVKMGVIRH
+74 QNTAVKMGVIRH
-86 DYADKIVVLHVF
+86 DYADKSVALHVF
-98 KIRVSQAQFDGLQE
+98 KIQVSQAQFDGLQQD
-112 GKGKEGQAVTWVRQS
+112 KGNEGQTVTWVHQS

-138 ANARILDW
+138 ANTSILEW
-146 LKLPNAIYITQPL
+146 LRLPNTIYITQPL
-159 DSFVG
+159 DSLVG
-164 VDKWVDFYSQKL
+164 VDNWVEFYSQKL
-176 PDDAH
+176 PQSAH
-181 CYLRPQTSDENAT
+181 CYLRPQTSHENAT
-194 AMIDGLLRIRADIT
+194 AMIDGLLTMRADII

-213 ATLACLFKCLPERLD
+213 ATLERLAERLN

-238 NHQQLMTLDFSS
+238 NHQQIMTLDFSS
-250 LSKNYRYFASC
+250 LSRKYRYFASC
-261 HDQHSLSRLNTLATS
+261 HDQHSLSRLNALATS

-291 THPETFQSGGM
+291 THPETFQGGGM

-322 GLEQADLATA
+322 GVGQADLATA

>member
-1 MGNNQQFEKN
+1 

-46 VGGKIEPNETPIQG
+46 VGGKIEPDETPTQG
-60 LIREVHEEIGLDIA
+60 LIREVYEEIGLDIA
-74 QDTAVKMGVIRH
+74 QNTAVKMGVIRH
-86 DYADKIVVLHVF
+86 DYADKTVALHVF
-98 KIRVSQAQFDGLQE
+98 KIQISQAQFDGLQQ
-112 GKGKEGQAVTWVRQS
+112 GKGKEGQAVIWVPQS
-127 DLVANQYPLPD
+127 DLIANQYPLPD
-138 ANARILDW
+138 ANARILEW

-159 DSFVG
+159 DSLAG
-164 VDKWVDFYSQKL
+164 VDEWIDFYSQKL
-176 PDDAH
+176 PQGAH

-194 AMIDGLLRIRADIT
+194 AMIDGLLTMRADIT

-213 ATLACLFKCLPERLD
+213 TTLACLLECLPERLD

-238 NHQQLMTLDFSS
+238 NHQQLITLDFLN

-261 HDQHSLSRLNTLATS
+261 HDQNSLSRLNTLATS

-317 VFALG
+317 IFALG
-322 GLEQADLATA
+322 GVGQADLATA

-341 GIRLLVD
+341 GIRLLVN
-348 KV
+348 KL

>member
-1 MGNNQQFEKN
+1 
-11 MSKIVNVAVAVIHF
+11 MSKVVNVAVAVIHF
-25 NNQYLLGF
+25 NKQYLLGF

-46 VGGKIEPNETPIQG
+46 VGGKIEPDETPKQG

-74 QDTAVKMGVIRH
+74 QNTAVKMGVIRH
-86 DYADKIVVLHVF
+86 DYADKSVALHVF
-98 KIRVSQAQFDGLQE
+98 KIQVSQAQFEGLQQS
-112 GKGKEGQAVTWVRQS
+112 KGKEGQAVTWVHQS
-127 DLVANQYPLPD
+127 DLLANQYPLPD
-138 ANARILDW
+138 ANARILEW
-146 LKLPNAIYITQPL
+146 LKLPNTIYITQPL

-176 PDDAH
+176 PHDAH

-194 AMIDGLLRIRADIT
+194 AMIDDLLTIRADIT

-213 ATLACLFKCLPERLD
+213 ATRERLFERLD

-250 LSKNYRYFASC
+250 LSKNCRYFASC

-286 VKATP
+286 VLATP
-291 THPETFQSGGM
+291 THPETFQNGGM
-302 GWQTLSELAKICDVP
+302 GWQVFGELAKLSDVP

-322 GLEQADLATA
+322 GVGQADLATA

>member
-1 MGNNQQFEKN
+1 
-11 MSKIVNVAVAVIHF
+11 MSKVVNVAVAVIHF

-46 VGGKIEPNETPIQG
+46 VGGKIEPNETPTQG

-74 QDTAVKMGVIRH
+74 QNTAVKMGVIRH
-86 DYADKIVVLHVF
+86 DYADKTVALHVF
-98 KIRVSQAQFDGLQE
+98 KIEVSQAQFDGLQE
-112 GKGKEGQAVTWVRQS
+112 GKGKEGQTVTWVHQS
-127 DLVANQYPLPD
+127 DLVANQYLLPD
-138 ANARILDW
+138 ANARILEW
-146 LKLPNAIYITQPL
+146 LKLPNMIYITQPL

-164 VDKWVDFYSQKL
+164 VDMWVDFYSQKL
-176 PDDAH
+176 PQGAN
-181 CYLRPQTSDENAT
+181 CYLRPQTSHKNAT
-194 AMIDGLLRIRADIT
+194 AMIDALLTIRADIT

-213 ATLACLFKCLPERLD
+213 ATLACLLECLPERLD

-238 NHQQLMTLDFSS
+238 NHQQLITLDFLN

-261 HDQHSLSRLNTLATS
+261 HDQHSLSRINTLATS

-291 THPETFQSGGM
+291 THPETFQNGGM

-322 GLEQADLATA
+322 GVGQADLATA